1 MRRKWCNYTDMD
13 REIPKTELRR
23 RARRRIIII
32 IAVAAVVA
40 AVIVGVALLTGTTV
54 SSRDLTIKRADR
66 GTIENSVTA
75 SGKVVPLREQAI
87 VSPVATRILE
97 VYRQEGDTVAVG
109 ESLLRLDL
117 TDAETEVRHMAD
129 EVSMKQ
135 NEMERTAL
143 SGRTSV
149 SELEMRIRAKEMS
162 VAHLKANV
170 ANERRLDSIGSGTGD
185 RIREAQLAYETG
197 RLELEQLRMQLANE
211 RKSQEAAYR
220 SKQLEGSITARN
232 LEAAQRTLSD
242 ARITAPHAGTITYIN
257 RNLGTAIGAGERL
270 AAIADLTHFRI
281 KAEIPESNSSRLTVG
296 ANVRVKVNR
305 HTLSGRIAG
314 ISPSSQGGMVE
325 FSVMLDNDNAPG
337 LRPGL
342 NAELNIVFDILG
354 DAVRIPNGSYY
365 SSPGKYIMF
374 VKTGE
379 NTLERREVTLGGGNF
394 DYVEVKS
401 GLRPGEEVVLT
412 DMSIYKNKRKLNIRN

>member
-1 MRRKWCNYTDMD
+1 MPTNGN
-13 REIPKTELRR
+13 LRR
-23 RARRRIIII
+23 PHTGASNSRGASPRA
-32 IAVAAVVA
+32 
-40 AVIVGVALLTGTTV
+40 T
-54 SSRDLTIKRADR
+54 SR
-66 GTIENSVTA
+66 
-75 SGKVVPLREQAI
+75 LRKEH
-87 VSPVATRILE
+87 SATR
-97 VYRQEGDTVAVG
+97 
-109 ESLLRLDL
+109 
-117 TDAETEVRHMAD
+117 
-129 EVSMKQ
+129 
-135 NEMERTAL
+135 
-143 SGRTSV
+143 
-149 SELEMRIRAKEMS
+149 
-162 VAHLKANV
+162 
-170 ANERRLDSIGSGTGD
+170 
-185 RIREAQLAYETG
+185 
-197 RLELEQLRMQLANE
+197 
-211 RKSQEAAYR
+211 
-220 SKQLEGSITARN
+220 
-232 LEAAQRTLSD
+232 
-242 ARITAPHAGTITYIN
+242 AGTVTYIN

-270 AAIADLTHFRI
+270 AAVADLTHFRI

-394 DYVEVKS
+394 DYVEAKS
-401 GLRPGEEVVLT
+401 GIRPGEEVVLT